1 MYVYQTK
8 SKAITIKREKP
19 IPKITQKL
27 LGLKN
32 IPQKRKNKSA

>member
-8 SKAITIKREKP
+8 SKAITIKRDKP
-19 IPKITQKL
+19 IPKVTQKL

-32 IPQKRKNKSA
+32 IPQKRKDKSA

>member
-8 SKAITIKREKP
+8 RKAITIKREKP
-19 IPKITQKL
+19 IPKVTQKL

-32 IPQKRKNKSA
+32 IPQKRKDKSA